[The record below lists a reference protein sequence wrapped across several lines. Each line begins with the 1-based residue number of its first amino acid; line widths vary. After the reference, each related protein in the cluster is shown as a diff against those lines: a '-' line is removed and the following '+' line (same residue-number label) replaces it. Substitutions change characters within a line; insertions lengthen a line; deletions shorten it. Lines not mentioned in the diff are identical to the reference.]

1 MPASLLLNEKTLITG
16 ANGFIGSNLCRSL
29 LAKGHDVHGLVRKT
43 SDLHFLEGL
52 PVKLVFGDL
61 GDPSGLSIPQDT
73 AYVVHAASIV
83 SDMASEAECDAG
95 IYDLT
100 VNLVKKIRDL
110 GIKPKRFVYIST
122 TLTLGYLG
130 TNLSEENPGR
140 TADFMPYVR
149 AKKKTE
155 AFLLERMKNEGLP
168 VVILRP
174 GDTYGPNDR
183 TACNKILRGAERGV
197 PIIVGTGKHQF
208 AFCYIDNLC
217 QAVQLA
223 LTNDG
228 AVGKAYT
235 VTNGVLPTWR
245 EFFAGFQKGLGRRQ
259 RVYIPVW
266 LAKAIAGAQELRQRV
281 SPGFQPDLT
290 QYRIRRITTET
301 TYDISRTVSDLG
313 YRPDN
318 DTGKQIR
325 AILEWYLEE
334 RKKGYIQ

>member
-1 MPASLLLNEKTLITG
+1 MKEKAFITG
-16 ANGFIGSNLCRSL
+16 ANGFIGSNLCRCL
-29 LAKGHDVHGLVRKT
+29 LAKGYDVHGLVRRT

-52 PVKLVFGDL
+52 SVKLIFGDL
-61 GDPSGLSIPQDT
+61 GDPSGLRIPQDT
-73 AYVVHAASIV
+73 AYIVHAASIV
-83 SDMASEAECDAG
+83 SDQASDTECDAG
-95 IYDLT
+95 IYKLT
-100 VNLVKKIRDL
+100 VNLVQRIQDL

-130 TNLSEENPGR
+130 TNLSEERPGR

-149 AKKKTE
+149 AKKRTE
-155 AFLLERMKNEGLP
+155 AYLLERMQRDRLP

-183 TACNKILRGAERGV
+183 TACDKILRGAERGV

-223 LTNDG
+223 FHNDR

-259 RVYIPVW
+259 HIYVPVW
-266 LAKAIAGAQELRQRV
+266 LAKVIAGTQELRKIV
-281 SPGFQPDLT
+281 SPGSQPDLT

-301 TYDISRTVSDLG
+301 TYDISRTVAELG

-318 DTGKQIR
+318 DTEKQIR
-325 AILEWYLEE
+325 AIVDWYREE
-334 RKKGYIQ
+334 RKKGYIK